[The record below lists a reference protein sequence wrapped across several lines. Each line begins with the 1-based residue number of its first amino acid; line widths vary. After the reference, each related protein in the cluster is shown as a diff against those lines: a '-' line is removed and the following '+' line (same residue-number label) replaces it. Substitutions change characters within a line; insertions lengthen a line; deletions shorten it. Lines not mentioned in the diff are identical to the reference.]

1 MIRPPLGEIL
11 VRLGLLTKNELASV
25 LERAGEGSRLG
36 QTALE
41 IGVLDEEGLAR
52 ALAVQC
58 DAGFVSANRLSGLEP
73 SAEAL
78 GILPSELM
86 RRGPILPTFRDEAS
100 GVVSLLVADPT
111 DTKILAEAR
120 EATRASDLKLYVVP
134 RTPLLKL
141 LDRALER
148 VGENPKPE
156 APLELAPSPHL
167 PRRKES
173 LAILLDSN
181 AQRLGALKQLDLL
194 EGRSALYAST
204 ADQVTDLLDNPGADR
219 LYYRPESQSVIDERL
234 DDWRKK
240 TPHLHVA
247 EISSYGPASHPG
259 APHSALRDFLM
270 GLLEFLLIAS
280 EQENF
285 VLRARIRR
293 KSQLCRQLGVKL
305 QLPPHERDALLVAT
319 LLADLPEMTR
329 FKGLLADE
337 TRDRRQGGRFEA
349 SRALMSGLT
358 CPLPVLNL
366 LTALE
371 DRLTGEEEVSK
382 NVGAEILFTLGAY
395 LARGENPRSTVRQIL
410 GPDAPR
416 HTLEVLDALERVLE
430 AEATEDDSTVWA
442 RKDKVASRTV
452 ILAERDAT
460 LLTAL
465 ELRLTRAGFQPV
477 TVPDGT
483 QALAR
488 IRNLHPAG
496 VVANLRL
503 PGKDG
508 LSLVMDI
515 RSDPTISATPVI
527 LLTNRSSAADVER
540 GMEMGAD
547 AVLEKPIN
555 VAELTERLRQIIQV
569 RLGE

>member
-11 VRLGLLTKNELASV
+11 VRLGLLTKKELASV
-25 LERAGEGSRLG
+25 LERAQDGSRLG
-36 QTALE
+36 QTALK

-58 DAGFVSANRLSGLEP
+58 DAGFVSASRLSGLEP
-73 SAEAL
+73 SSEAL
-78 GILPSELM
+78 GILPRELM
-86 RRGPILPTFRDEAS
+86 RRGPLLPTFRDEAS

-134 RTPLLKL
+134 RTPLVEL
-141 LDRALER
+141 LDRALESL
-148 VGENPKPE
+148 GGSPE
-156 APLELAPSPHL
+156 SAAPVEQAPSPHL

-173 LAILLDSN
+173 LAILLDPN
-181 AQRLGALKQLDLL
+181 AQRLAALKQLDML

-204 ADQVTDLLDNPGADR
+204 ETQVTDLLDNPGADR
-219 LYYRPESQSVIDERL
+219 LYYRPESRPVIEVGL
-234 DDWRKK
+234 EGWREK

-247 EISSYGPASHPG
+247 EIASYGPASHPG

-270 GLLEFLLIAS
+270 GLFEFLLIAS

-285 VLRARIRR
+285 GLRARIRR
-293 KSQLCRQLGVKL
+293 KSQLCRLLGEML
-305 QLPPHERDALLVAT
+305 QLPPHERDALLIST
-319 LLADLPEMTR
+319 LLVDLPEMTR
-329 FKGLLADE
+329 FQGLLADE
-337 TRDRRQGGRFEA
+337 TRDRSAGGRFEA

-358 CPLPVLNL
+358 CPLPVQNL
-366 LTALE
+366 LSALE
-371 DRLTGEEEVSK
+371 ERLTGETEVSQ

-395 LARGENPRSTVRQIL
+395 LSRGENPRSTVRSIL
-410 GPDAPR
+410 GPEAPR
-416 HTLEVLDALERVLE
+416 HTVEVLDALEQVLE
-430 AEATEDDSTVWA
+430 AEATADDSAAWA

-452 ILAERDAT
+452 ILAERDAS

-465 ELRLTRAGFQPV
+465 ELRLTRAGFRVV

-483 QALAR
+483 RALAR
-488 IRNLHPAG
+488 IRTLRPAG

-515 RSDPTISATPVI
+515 RSDPTIAETPVI
-527 LLTNRSSAADVER
+527 LLTNRSSAVDVER

-555 VAELTERLRQIIQV
+555 VTELTDSLRQIIRV
-569 RLGE
+569 RLGG